1 MTPPHAPMS
10 DEMSESMDRPFSR
23 FYAELRRQNGD
34 DPEDEDD
41 ERERLGAPKL
51 ANPRR
56 PSEDESA

>member
-1 MTPPHAPMS
+1 MS

-23 FYAELRRQNGD
+23 FYAELRRQNGEE
-34 DPEDEDD
+34 PEDDDD

-56 PSEDESA
+56 PSDDESA